1 MKKLFY
7 ASKRK
12 KTMIAFSFASIA
24 AVYFTAINAFAHYYD
39 KFPAELFDH
48 LIKRTWLK
56 DLGRTIMWHILCC
69 FGRIIDYFEKAVDAI
84 VNFNMYNLFKRITGY
99 SDLNPV
105 IPMVFSIFMILG
117 ACAMMIFPNKIK
129 VKDYLK
135 GKTIFVVELLTVM
148 TILASIFA
156 IIWVSQWFTSQIPS
170 IWGCSMC
177 NYILNIAFQI
187 AVLYMVIKHVSMRHK
202 NTESKR

>member
-1 MKKLFY
+1 MTSYAIIIFLLFMLWCINY
-7 ASKRK
+7 YGVIGRID
-12 KTMIAFSFASIA
+12 T
-24 AVYFTAINAFAHYYD
+24 YFTTGNMMRI
-39 KFPAELFDH
+39 AEAKALYKDNSAVLLVLDEMLENEVKHKTITEEYLSIFDLKMNPDNGRVR
-48 LIKRTWLK
+48 LIETLTSA
-56 DLGRTIMWHILCC
+56 GV
-69 FGRIIDYFEKAVDAI
+69 FVIIF
-84 VNFNMYNLFKRITGY
+84 
-99 SDLNPV
+99 
-105 IPMVFSIFMILG
+105 IPMTIYTGI
-117 ACAMMIFPNKIK
+117 
-129 VKDYLK
+129 KDYLK